1 MKQDEKELCGWFI
14 FCPKQQLLLVKDGDR
29 FHIPYSVELPYSFL
43 LIRPYIPSGKFWAIR
58 QKHVPFRWKH

>member
-14 FCPKQQLLLVKDGDR
+14 FCPKQQLLLVKDETGST
-29 FHIPYSVELPYSFL
+29 FHIPWNLPYSFL

-58 QKHVPFRWKH
+58 QKHVALPLKH